1 MSGINQLDLCR
12 AYLQSATD
20 SVKPIDKG
28 GKTEGPV
35 VTISREAGARGNTIA
50 EAVVEKLRSERSIP
64 RRHPWTLFNQNLIQC
79 VIEEHSLPET
89 TAGYLGEQGAGDI
102 SLMVAELL
110 GLHPGVYNTVRR
122 TAETIRRIA
131 RAGNAVIVG
140 RGGNIITADIAH
152 AIHVR
157 LVGSKQIR
165 SNHYAAH
172 ADIPHAKAIAEIARI
187 DRARKRYLKTH
198 YQTDITDPLRYD
210 LVLNTDRISD
220 DEAAEIIVTALAMR
234 MEA

>member
-12 AYLQSATD
+12 AYLQSATG
-20 SVKPIDKG
+20 SEKPTKTG
-28 GKTEGPV
+28 EKTEGPV

-64 RRHPWTLFNQNLIQC
+64 RLHPWTLFNQNLIQC
-79 VIEEHSLPET
+79 VIEEHSLPES
-89 TAGYLGEQGAGDI
+89 TAGYLGEHGAGDI

-140 RGGNIITADIAH
+140 RGGNVITADIPH

-157 LVGSKQIR
+157 LIGSTTVR

-172 ADIPHAKAIAEIARI
+172 AGIPHAKALAEIARI

-198 YQTDITDPLRYD
+198 YQADVNDPLRYD
-210 LVLNTDRISD
+210 LVLNTDRMA
-220 DEAAEIIVTALAMR
+220 DEEASALIVTALAAR

>member
-12 AYLQSATD
+12 AYLKSASGSGKPHGQGKKTD
-20 SVKPIDKG
+20 
-28 GKTEGPV
+28 GPV

-50 EAVVEKLRSERSIP
+50 EAVVERLRLEHSIP
-64 RRHPWTLFNQNLIQC
+64 HWHPWTLFNQNLIQC
-79 VIEEHSLPET
+79 VIEEHSLPEC
-89 TAGYLGEQGAGDI
+89 TAGYLGEHGAGDI

-140 RGGNIITADIAH
+140 RGGNLITADIAH

-157 LVGSKQIR
+157 LIGSKQIR
-165 SNHYAAH
+165 TNHYAAH
-172 ADIPHAKAIAEIARI
+172 AGIPHAKAVTEIARI

-198 YQTDITDPLRYD
+198 YQTDISDPLRYD
-210 LVLNTDRISD
+210 LVLNTDRVSD
-220 DEAAEIIVTALAMR
+220 DEAAAIIVTALAAR
-234 MEA
+234 MAP

>member
-1 MSGINQLDLCR
+1 MSGVNQLDLCR
-12 AYLQSATD
+12 AYLKSATGGE
-20 SVKPIDKG
+20 KPAGRSKKSD
-28 GKTEGPV
+28 GPV
-35 VTISREAGARGNTIA
+35 VTISREAGARGNSIA
-50 EAVVEKLRSERSIP
+50 EALVERLRNERSIP
-64 RRHPWTLFNQNLIQC
+64 CWHPWTLFNQNLIQC
-79 VIEEHSLPET
+79 VIEEHALPES

-157 LVGSKQIR
+157 LIGSKQIR
-165 SNHYAAH
+165 SNHYAAY
-172 ADIPHAKAIAEIARI
+172 AGIPHARAVGEIARI

-198 YQTDITDPLRYD
+198 YQTQINDPLRYD
-210 LVLNTDRISD
+210 LVLNTDRMSD
-220 DEAAEIIVTALAMR
+220 EEAAAIIVTALAGR
-234 MEA
+234 MLA